1 MRCNATIGGLLGVL
15 IFAACVHAD
24 EAPPP
29 RKPGLWEMTMTPDA
43 GATKTMRLC
52 LDESFEKQ
60 LMSKGADK
68 ADACSRH
75 DTHRQGGAFVM
86 NSVCLIMGSQQTAHS
101 VTTFDGDSAYTTV
114 IEANFDPPFL
124 GKTGTKLAQTGK
136 WLGECGPDLKPGDM
150 VVNGV
155 KVEAPA
161 RP

>member
-1 MRCNATIGGLLGVL
+1 
-15 IFAACVHAD
+15 
-24 EAPPP
+24 
-29 RKPGLWEMTMTPDA
+29 
-43 GATKTMRLC
+43 
-52 LDESFEKQ
+52 
-60 LMSKGADK
+60 
-68 ADACSRH
+68 
-75 DTHRQGGAFVM
+75 
-86 NSVCLIMGSQQTAHS
+86 MGSQQTAHS

-114 IEANFDPPFL
+114 IEAKYDPPFL